1 MRNVRVATV
10 QMQSVNGDKPANLQK
25 IRGFV
30 EQAAREGA
38 EIVCFPECCITG
50 YWFLRNLNREAFA
63 ALAEPVCSGPSS
75 RFLMELAKKHGMT
88 IGAGLVERGDD
99 GCFYN
104 TFVVA
109 MPNGEFRRHRKLH
122 TFVSEFLSD
131 GNEYTVFDTPQG
143 CRVGV
148 LICYDNNI
156 VENARMMGLMDV
168 DVLLAPHQ
176 TGGCASRAKFGM
188 KTIDADLWENRNKD
202 RAARAAIEAEFY
214 GDKGRGWLMRWLP
227 SRAHDNGFFLV
238 FSNGVG
244 RDDDEV
250 RTGNAMVLD
259 PYGRVIAETWAA
271 EERIVVAELDSSLLE
286 RCTGRRWLTTR
297 RPELYGRLTVPTGKE
312 RPTRVSRF
320 EDGRR

>member
-1 MRNVRVATV
+1 M
-10 QMQSVNGDKPANLQK
+10 
-25 IRGFV
+25 

-148 LICYDNNI
+148 LIDPAA
-156 VENARMMGLMDV
+156 VEV
-168 DVLLAPHQ
+168 VLAPGVDHQ
-176 TGGCASRAKFGM
+176 PPHRRQFVGAEHGLGRLAERRPGSLKLLG
-188 KTIDADLWENRNKD
+188 LH
-202 RAARAAIEAEFY
+202 AIEEPLLRVPGPPGPCAHGGQEDGGQRNAE
-214 GDKGRGWLMRWLP
+214 RCHR
-227 SRAHDNGFFLV
+227 R
-238 FSNGVG
+238 FSA
-244 RDDDEV
+244 EKP
-250 RTGNAMVLD
+250 AA
-259 PYGRVIAETWAA
+259 VIAAPEARKGSDNRQRHSRIPPSFTAHQRSDAETNIGPGKENLSNRANPLA
-271 EERIVVAELDSSLLE
+271 VRGTGPANGERLLMW
-286 RCTGRRWLTTR
+286 RFSKGTSFWCSASVK
-297 RPELYGRLTVPTGKE
+297 PVPTPPAKSK
-312 RPTRVSRF
+312 RPSQS
-320 EDGRR
+320 